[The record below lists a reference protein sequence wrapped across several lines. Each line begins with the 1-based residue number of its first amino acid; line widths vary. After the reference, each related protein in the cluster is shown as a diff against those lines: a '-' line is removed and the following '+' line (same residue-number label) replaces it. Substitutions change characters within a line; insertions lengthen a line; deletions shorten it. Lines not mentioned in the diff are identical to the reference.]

1 MISLNHRNGSF
12 VPYQRGSILVLAL
25 VMILVLSLVGISAMS
40 SANNNLK
47 IAENQQRQ
55 FEAQLVAEN
64 TVMHIVENYPSM
76 AIPAGNSLQ
85 NFGMTSVVSTPGQSC
100 VTKAIIAGSGT
111 PGSLACSW
119 TGNGDSDGHESFSGS
134 KNCKVGDYHSTWHPH
149 LHHMSGN
156 RELWINGNV
165 TIEHCSKCFDD
176 APAAIYYTGIITEA
190 SCSKGNDD
198 DKRLPKNPPNPD
210 AAPWPSGTPGAFS
223 EGKESYPITAQQVTQ
238 ADFNEAAGAGPLE
251 GGDYYSHVEI
261 RVTTTDPI
269 SGATATAV
277 KGLKY
282 RGDGTTSTTVGSP
295 SDATC
300 GIDDANPITEV
311 AEDSDLTENGQKKV
325 LYSYLE
331 ID

>member
-119 TGNGDSDGHESFSGS
+119 TGDGGDHEHFGGTPS
-134 KNCKVGDYHSTWHPH
+134 CLVGDYMPGVHPH
-149 LHHMSGN
+149 LHAHGGRVN
-156 RELWINGNV
+156 TTLWINGDV
-165 TIEHCSKCFDD
+165 IIPKCGDGGFIK
-176 APAAIYYTGIITEA
+176 PGTGAINYTGTA
-190 SCSKGNDD
+190 SCS
-198 DKRLPKNPPNPD
+198 
-210 AAPWPSGTPGAFS
+210 SGSLSNFGGTGGFNV
-223 EGKESYPITAQQVTQ
+223 VTQ
-238 ADFNEAAGAGPLE
+238 EEFNTTLAGGPLA
-251 GGDYYSHVEI
+251 GKDYYSHVEI

-311 AEDSDLTENGQKKV
+311 AEDSDLATNGQKKV

>member
-1 MISLNHRNGSF
+1 MQNVNTINCGDR
-12 VPYQRGSILVLAL
+12 RILVKSSYKQQGALLPLAL
-25 VMILVLSLVGISAMS
+25 IVLLVVTLLGVSAVTTT
-40 SANNNLK
+40 NIDLQ
-47 IAENQQRQ
+47 IAGSQQRQ
-55 FEAQLVAEN
+55 FEAEMVAEN
-64 TVMHIVENYPSM
+64 AVNFLVDNYPSPTM
-76 AIPAGNSLQ
+76 PTSTNFETFGLTMTQ
-85 NFGMTSVVSTPGQSC
+85 NGLAEACITKTIVS
-100 VTKAIIAGSGT
+100 GSGT

-119 TGNGDSDGHESFSGS
+119 TGNGSAHESFSGS
-134 KNCKVGDYHSTWHPH
+134 RNCKVGDYVSTWHPH
-149 LHHMSGN
+149 LHHMTGN
-156 RELWINGNV
+156 KELWINGNV
-165 TIEHCSKCFDD
+165 TVEMCGDCFTQVG
-176 APAAIYYTGIITEA
+176 IINYTGEIIN
-190 SCSKGNDD
+190 SCTKKGYS
-198 DKRLPKNPPNPD
+198 
-210 AAPWPSGTPGAFS
+210 WPANVTRN
-223 EGKESYPITAQQVTQ
+223 KVTQ
-238 ADFNEAAGAGPLE
+238 AAFNTAAGAGPSV

-311 AEDSDLTENGQKKV
+311 AEDSDLATNGQKKV

>member
-12 VPYQRGSILVLAL
+12 VPHQRGSILVLAL

-119 TGNGDSDGHESFSGS
+119 TGDGSPHERFSGS
-134 KNCKVGDYHSTWHPH
+134 RNCKVGDYVSTWHPH
-149 LHHMSGN
+149 LHHMTGN
-156 RELWINGNV
+156 KELWINGNV
-165 TIEHCSKCFDD
+165 TVEMCGDCFTQVG
-176 APAAIYYTGIITEA
+176 IINYTGEIIN
-190 SCSKGNDD
+190 SCT
-198 DKRLPKNPPNPD
+198 KNGYS
-210 AAPWPSGTPGAFS
+210 WPANVTRN
-223 EGKESYPITAQQVTQ
+223 KVTQ
-238 ADFNEAAGAGPLE
+238 AAFNTAAGAGPSV

-261 RVTTTDPI
+261 RVTATDPN

-295 SDATC
+295 PDATC

-311 AEDSDLTENGQKKV
+311 AEDSDLADEWAEKSALFLSRN
-325 LYSYLE
+325 
-331 ID
+331 

>member
-1 MISLNHRNGSF
+1 MINLNHRKSSF
-12 VPYQRGSILVLAL
+12 VPYQRGSILLLAL

-119 TGNGDSDGHESFSGS
+119 TGDGSAHESFSGS
-134 KNCKVGDYHSTWHPH
+134 RNCKVGDYVSTWHPH
-149 LHHMSGN
+149 LHHMTGN
-156 RELWINGNV
+156 KELWINGNV
-165 TIEHCSKCFDD
+165 TVEMCGDCFTQVG
-176 APAAIYYTGIITEA
+176 IINYTGEIIN
-190 SCSKGNDD
+190 SCT
-198 DKRLPKNPPNPD
+198 KNGYS
-210 AAPWPSGTPGAFS
+210 WPANVTRN
-223 EGKESYPITAQQVTQ
+223 KVTQ
-238 ADFNEAAGAGPLE
+238 AAFNTAAGAGPSV

-311 AEDSDLTENGQKKV
+311 AEDSDLATNGQKKV